1 MKKTERVG
9 TAVLVTAMIFAGA
22 AASHAAPAG
31 GFSDVDAN
39 AWYAE
44 AVSYCDQNGL
54 MSGTSGTE
62 FSPNKTM
69 TRAML
74 AAALYRQA
82 GSPAVSGNDTFPDTD
97 FGEWYSDAVI
107 WASQNEI
114 ITGYA
119 NGNFGT
125 NDPVTRE
132 QIVTILWRMAG
143 SPAAGA
149 QAVSFADGADI
160 SDYASDAVS
169 WASASGIISGRPGN
183 RFDPQGK
190 ATRAEVASILANSAK
205 SKGSENSSIE
215 QEPDKDSEKDAVKT
229 TDVSASDNSAV
240 SSGNTQLSAYVQ
252 EVADI
257 VNEERGKAGAAPLAV
272 DESLCRLA
280 QLKAE
285 DMRDNDYFDH
295 DSPTYGRSHEMM
307 KQFGVSYRASG
318 ENIAMGQRTPEQV
331 MSEWMNSQGHR
342 KNILNDTY
350 EKIGVGYCTGGT
362 GRTYWVQMFIK

>member
-9 TAVLVTAMIFAGA
+9 TAALVTAMIFAGV

-82 GSPAVSGNDTFPDTD
+82 GSPAVNGNDTFPDTD

-119 NGNFGT
+119 NGSFGT

-169 WASASGIISGRPGN
+169 WASASSIISGKSGN

-190 ATRAEVASILANSAK
+190 ATRAEVASILANNAK

-215 QEPDKDSEKDAVKT
+215 QEPDKNSEKDAVKT